1 MTKKKLLHRD
11 TGVGIQDFAA
21 VFRFALPL
29 FLALVAIQ
37 VHMFSSGTIS
47 GFGLAVLL
55 FLDPFVAGAVG
66 YGIWLGIGGMAERFV
81 SIAQARGNIAPTK
94 QYSEQDALLVRGQVA
109 EAIASYRALITR
121 DRHDLDARLRLAAL
135 LAKDGG
141 DSEGAERVYLEVRA
155 LGPTPPQTTV
165 LSNGLI
171 DLYRDLGRRDDLK
184 LELGRFARRFPNSR
198 ESAAARAYL
207 ERLNAEDLPAD
218 SA

>member
-11 TGVGIQDFAA
+11 TGVGIQGFAA
-21 VFRFALPL
+21 VFRFALPA
-29 FLALVAIQ
+29 FLVLVAIQ
-37 VHMFSSGTIS
+37 VRMFSSGAIS

-55 FLDPFVAGAVG
+55 FLDPFIAGAFG
-66 YGIWLGIGGMAERFV
+66 YAIWLGIGRMAESFV

-94 QYSEQDALLVRGQVA
+94 QYSEQDALLVSGQVA

-121 DRHDLDARLRLAAL
+121 DGRDLDARLRLAAL
-135 LAKDGG
+135 LAKEGADT
-141 DSEGAERVYLEVRA
+141 EGAERVYLEVRS
-155 LGPTPPQTTV
+155 LGPTQQQTTI

-207 ERLNAEDLPAD
+207 DRLNADDLPAD
-218 SA
+218 PA